1 MDLIF
6 YSALGVLAVASFAFA
21 PRAVD
26 ADGFFRGQSGAGAAP
41 SLLTLTF
48 SQVTTWIFA
57 RSLLTAAILGYYYGI
72 AGGLA
77 YTAYYLSFFTG
88 RAIIRSI
95 RFRHGFD
102 SVQDFLRDR
111 FGTGGV
117 GCYNVVVGVRLLSEV
132 FANLL
137 VIGIIFGETG
147 TLAYGI
153 AITMLAMATLAYSML
168 GGLRASLKT
177 DVFQMT
183 AFLAVFGVV
192 IVVLFTADQW
202 SWASTLASSPMEAS
216 PGWILLAVAGLQI
229 WSYPLHDPVMMDRGF
244 IADRDTTLNSFTH
257 AGWISMVCILGFS
270 LLGVFAGLN
279 AIDGETMQVAL
290 ARLLGPTTMIF
301 INLALII
308 SAVSTL
314 DSTLSSASKLSVSHM
329 GLDTT
334 VKNGRIAMAIF
345 MAGGLLFL
353 FGGTKDLFS
362 AVAVSGTAS
371 MYLVP
376 VIFFSL
382 WLGRTDIPAWSYYL
396 SFITALAGAV
406 LYYVESSGMASGMDS
421 YMTPLLGMEHKYTK
435 LLVISGAVMVLG
447 NAYFALGLLWHRTQP
462 QGSDNTAIPAKAGI
476 QKCRDGKN

>member
-1 MDLIF
+1 MDPVF
-6 YSALGVLAVASFAFA
+6 YVALGVLAVASFVFA
-21 PRAVD
+21 PRALD
-26 ADGFFRGQSGAGAAP
+26 PDGFFKGRSAAGGAP

-57 RSLLTAAILGYYYGI
+57 RSLLTAAILGFYYGI

-88 RAIIRSI
+88 RAIIRSV

-102 SVQDFLRDR
+102 SVQDFLRAR

-117 GCYNVVVGVRLLSEV
+117 ACYNVVVGVRLLSEV

-147 TLAYGI
+147 SLAYGV
-153 AITMLAMATLAYSML
+153 AITVLAMATLGYSML
-168 GGLRASLKT
+168 GGLRASLRT
-177 DVFQMT
+177 DVFQMV
-183 AFLAVFGVV
+183 AFLMVFVV
-192 IVVLFTADQW
+192 TVAILFAADQW
-202 SWASTLASSPMEAS
+202 SWVATLSSSPVEAS
-216 PGWILLAVAGLQI
+216 PGWILLAVAALQI

-244 IADRDTTLNSFTH
+244 IAGEDTTLRSFTH
-257 AGWISMVCILGFS
+257 AGWISMICIFGFS

-279 AIDGETMQVAL
+279 ATVDETMQAAL
-290 ARLLGPTTMIF
+290 GRLLGSTTMIF

-314 DSTLSSASKLSVSHM
+314 DSTLSSASRLSVSHM
-329 GLDTT
+329 GMGEAT
-334 VKNGRIAMAIF
+334 VKNGRIAMAVF
-345 MAGGLLFL
+345 MVGGLLFL
-353 FGGTKDLFS
+353 FGGSKDLFS

-382 WLGRTDIPAWSYYL
+382 WLGRDDIPVWSYYA
-396 SFITALAGAV
+396 SFITALMGAV
-406 LYYVESSGMASGMDS
+406 LYYVESSGLANF
-421 YMTPLLGMEHKYTK
+421 MTPLLGMEHKYTK
-435 LLVISGAVMVLG
+435 LLVISAAVMVLG
-447 NAYFALGLLWHRTQP
+447 NAYFALGSVVHRRVDLVSGR
-462 QGSDNTAIPAKAGI
+462 QG
-476 QKCRDGKN
+476 

>member
-1 MDLIF
+1 MDPVF
-6 YSALGVLAVASFAFA
+6 YIALGVLAVASFIFA
-21 PRAVD
+21 PRALD
-26 ADGFFRGQSGAGAAP
+26 ADGFFRGQSSTGTAP

-95 RFRHGFD
+95 RFRHGFE
-102 SVQDFLRDR
+102 SVQDFLRAR
-111 FGTGGV
+111 FGRGGV
-117 GCYNVVVGVRLLSEV
+117 VCYNMVVGVRLLSEV

-147 TLAYGI
+147 TLAYGV
-153 AITMLAMATLAYSML
+153 AITVLAMATLAYSML

-177 DVFQMT
+177 DVFQMC
-183 AFLAVFGVV
+183 AFLVVFS
-192 IVVLFTADQW
+192 ITIIILFTADQW
-202 SWASTLASSPMEAS
+202 SWAAALHSSPLEAS

-244 IADRDTTLNSFTH
+244 IADRDTTLKSFSH
-257 AGWISMVCILGFS
+257 AGWISMICILGFS

-279 AIDGETMQVAL
+279 AMDGEGMQAAL
-290 ARLLGPTTMIF
+290 ARLLGSTTMIF

-314 DSTLSSASKLSVSHM
+314 DSTLSSASKLTVSH
-329 GLDTT
+329 LDAGHAT
-334 VKNGRIAMAIF
+334 VRNGRIAMALF

-371 MYLVP
+371 LYLVP

-382 WLGRTDIPAWSYYL
+382 WLGRSDIPRWSYYL
-396 SFITALAGAV
+396 SFVTAMAGAA
-406 LYYVESSGMASGMDS
+406 LYYVESSGLGN

-435 LLVISGAVMVLG
+435 LLVISGTVMVLG
-447 NAYFALGLLWHRTQP
+447 NGYFLLGLLMPVRINQIHRE
-462 QGSDNTAIPAKAGI
+462 QG
-476 QKCRDGKN
+476 